1 LLLEHV
7 RGEGGIGNS
16 PPHLYP
22 VRTTW
27 SLYITQ

>member
-22 VRTTW
+22 VRTT
-27 SLYITQ
+27 